1 MVKESDRRISADAA
15 VADEHPF
22 FDRGP
27 EPFRNPVDRQR
38 DRMPTAERIYLVPC
52 DCSERI
58 RATAGQAGERLACPA
73 CGRGVD
79 VPRFRDL
86 TACECERPATLPR
99 ATHWDAGRGLLL
111 AGIAGAVVSATLA
124 VSLVRVGSLFFAQ
137 PPELPLIRDAVAK
150 APLTDIQ
157 AAWQSLARTGVR
169 RPATQDEHRLE
180 QFARTTSGVVTLL
193 WVLAGVGT
201 ATALAGVA
209 MLMTAGARS
218 GSHAETHSRVEPGG
232 SPR

>member
-1 MVKESDRRISADAA
+1 MVKESGRRISADAA

-22 FDRGP
+22 CERGP
-27 EPFRNPVDRQR
+27 EPFRNPVNRQW
-38 DRMPTAERIYLVPC
+38 DRMPTPERIYLVPC
-52 DCSERI
+52 ECSARI

-73 CGRGVD
+73 CGLAVD

-86 TACECERPATLPR
+86 TACECERPTTLPR
-99 ATHWDAGRGLLL
+99 ATRWDAGRGLLL

-124 VSLVRVGSLFFAQ
+124 VSMVRVGSLFFPQ
-137 PPELPLIRDAVAK
+137 PPDLPLIRDAVAK

-157 AAWQSLARTGVR
+157 AAWQSLASTGVR

-180 QFARTTSGVVTLL
+180 QFAKTTSGVVTLL

-201 ATALAGVA
+201 ATALAGVV

-218 GSHAETHSRVEPGG
+218 
-232 SPR
+232 